1 MGWGFGLFLISFK
14 SSHFSLF
21 LLVPASPSSAGCCR
35 GHSGPV
41 AVGPVGAPRGEGPWG
56 PLEHGQN
63 LTVFRPQNPASRPRA
78 DAGLHPVHLVVSHE
92 PDGVGVGLTT
102 DLRPHV
108 APLREP
114 PAARAEGPA
123 SR

>member
-1 MGWGFGLFLISFK
+1 MGT
-14 SSHFSLF
+14 
-21 LLVPASPSSAGCCR
+21 R
-35 GHSGPV
+35 GPWLWD
-41 AVGPVGAPRGEGPWG
+41 PWAPRVAEGPWG

-78 DAGLHPVHLVVSHE
+78 DAGLRPVHLVVSHE
-92 PDGVGVGLTT
+92 PDGVGVGFTT

-108 APLREP
+108 TPLQEP

-123 SR
+123 CR